1 MVLGITGGVGC
12 GKSTVLK
19 LLETEYGARVMLADD
34 IGHEMMEQGKP
45 AWLEIRKQFGDGI
58 LTPEGEV
65 DRDRLASL
73 IYQDEEKRQQ
83 LNGIIHPCVRK
94 EMERRI
100 EEWREEP
107 LVVLETA
114 LLFETGCDILCD
126 EIWWVDAGRELRI
139 RRLMDSRGYTRQKA
153 EAIMNRQMSE
163 DDWRVKCH
171 HRIDNN
177 EEEKKLSVQ
186 IKELLGRL

>member
-177 EEEKKLSVQ
+177 EEVKKLSVQ